1 VAARV
6 RVIGAGR
13 SARVGHGALA
23 VRVRDSIGGGDVGHR
38 RKKSVVKLNLS
49 VTHETD
55 ELNLGSWICT

>member
-23 VRVRDSIGGGDVGHR
+23 VRVRDNIGGGDVGHR
-38 RKKSVVKLNLS
+38 RKKSVVKLSLS
-49 VTHETD
+49 VTR
-55 ELNLGSWICT
+55 